1 MEKNYKRK
9 MLVIGVLFL
18 FLGASATL
26 SVSATMGPWTENFDS
41 YVAGSALEGQGGWHA
56 WDNITSE
63 HRICIKCSIS

>member
-26 SVSATMGPWTENFDS
+26 TAV
-41 YVAGSALEGQGGWHA
+41 Q
-56 WDNITSE
+56 WDHGLRISIRTSTTN
-63 HRICIKCSIS
+63 